1 MTVAP
6 QSFRYALDEATGVA
20 TITLDR
26 PERYNALTFE
36 VYRELRDVFRAL
48 DGEPGVRSILITG
61 AGPAFCSGGDVEDI
75 IGALFERDY
84 RGLLE
89 FTRNT
94 GDVILA
100 MLRCRRPIVGALNGT
115 VAGAGAVIATACDVR
130 IASEKARIAYLF
142 TKVGLSGADMGAAW
156 LLPRIV
162 GMGRAME
169 LLMTGDFV
177 TAAEAERMGLY
188 NRVVPP
194 ETLADEARGWAERLA
209 RGPAFGLEVTK
220 KMVLREAAMDL
231 DSALAAEV
239 EIQAA
244 CMEDPNFREAYEAF
258 TAKRPPEF
266 DRS

>member
-1 MTVAP
+1 MVLAP
-6 QSFRYALDEATGVA
+6 QSFRYELDSESGVA
-20 TITLDR
+20 TVTLDR

-36 VYRELRDVFRAL
+36 VYRDLRDTFRAL
-48 DGEPGVRSILITG
+48 DTEPGVRSVLVTG
-61 AGPAFCSGGDVEDI
+61 AGKAFCSGGDVEEI

-84 RGLLE
+84 RGLLD
-89 FTRNT
+89 FTRTT

-115 VAGAGAVIATACDVR
+115 VAGAGAVIATACDIR
-130 IASEKARIAYLF
+130 IASERARIAYLF
-142 TKVGLSGADMGAAW
+142 TKVGLSGADMGASW

-162 GMGRAME
+162 GLGRAME
-169 LLMTGDFV
+169 LLMTGDFIE
-177 TAAEAERMGLY
+177 AAEAERIGLY
-188 NRVVPP
+188 NRVVAP
-194 ETLADEARGWAERLA
+194 ELLMDEARRWAERLA

-258 TAKRPPEF
+258 KAKRPAEF
-266 DRS
+266 DRA